1 MSFGFEVLKNDT
13 TTHARTG
20 RIITPRGTVD
30 TPVFMPVGTMGTIKS
45 LMPETVRGLGAEI
58 LLCNTYHLYLRPG
71 HELIKRMGGLH
82 SFMNWPCP
90 ILTDSGGFQIYSLA
104 ELRKIT
110 DEGVT
115 FQSHVD
121 GSSHFISPESCIE
134 IQETLG
140 SDIMMCLDE
149 CIPYPADRD
158 YAAQAL
164 TRTTAWAKRCRDAR
178 KNEFPALFGI
188 LQGGYFA
195 DLRRQGLEAL
205 ADIGFDG
212 YALGGMSVGE
222 PRELMWNMVAQLAPL
237 MPRERPRYLM
247 GVGAPSDLVECV
259 THGIDMFDCVMPTR
273 NARNGML
280 FTNGG
285 KIAIRNARYRDDN
298 APLDRECDCY
308 TCQHYSRAYLRHL
321 FIAREILAIVLNT
334 IHNVRYFMTLME
346 RIRQAIHENRYEE
359 FRRRFMETVVAVG
372 GDGCN
377 DERTPSRE

>member
-1 MSFGFEVLKNDT
+1 MSLKFEVLKNDAA
-13 TTHARTG
+13 THARTG
-20 RIITPRGTVD
+20 RITTPRGTVE
-30 TPVFMPVGTMGTIKS
+30 TPVFMPVGTMGTVKS
-45 LMPETVRGLGAEI
+45 LMPETVRGLGVEI

-82 SFMNWPCP
+82 SFMNWSCP

-158 YAAQAL
+158 YASQAL
-164 TRTTAWAKRCRDAR
+164 TRTTAWAQRCRDAR

-195 DLRRQGLEAL
+195 DLRRRGLEAL

-222 PRELMWNMVAQLAPL
+222 PRELMWNMVAEMAPL
-237 MPRERPRYLM
+237 MPLERPRYLM

-308 TCQHYSRAYLRHL
+308 TCQHYSRSYLRHL

-334 IHNVRYFMTLME
+334 IHNVRYFMALME
-346 RIRQAIHENRYEE
+346 RIRQAIHDGRYEE
-359 FRRRFMETVVAVG
+359 FRR
-372 GDGCN
+372 
-377 DERTPSRE
+377 

>member
-1 MSFGFEVLKNDT
+1 MSFGFEVSKSDT

-20 RIITPRGTVD
+20 RITTSHGTVE
-30 TPVFMPVGTMGTIKS
+30 TPVFMPVGTMGTVKS

-71 HELIKRMGGLH
+71 HELIRQMGGLH
-82 SFMNWPCP
+82 SFMNWSYP

-110 DEGVT
+110 DDGVT

-121 GSSHFISPESCIE
+121 GSSHFMSPESCIE
-134 IQETLG
+134 IQEALG

-158 YAAQAL
+158 YATQAL
-164 TRTTAWAKRCRDAR
+164 TRTTSWAKRCRDAR
-178 KNEFPALFGI
+178 KNEFQALFGI

-195 DLRRQGLEAL
+195 DLRRRGLEAL
-205 ADIGFDG
+205 ANIGFDG

-222 PRELMWNMVAQLAPL
+222 PRELMWNMVAEMAPL
-237 MPRERPRYLM
+237 MPLERPRYLM

-285 KIAIRNARYRDDN
+285 KIAIRNSRYRDDN

-308 TCQHYSRAYLRHL
+308 TCRHYSRSYLRHL

-346 RIRQAIHENRYEE
+346 RIRQAIHDGRYEE
-359 FRRRFMETVVAVG
+359 FRRRFMEHTAAAG
-372 GDGCN
+372 SDGCN